1 MHCDT
6 DQFDIRHQCTAI
18 DFKIAIKF
26 TEQKQVLN
34 ISYFK
39 QSLETLFGIMDI
51 HTELLFQQLQKLI
64 GFMDK

>member
-6 DQFDIRHQCTAI
+6 DQFDIRHQRTAI
-18 DFKIAIKF
+18 NFKIAIKS

-39 QSLETLFGIMDI
+39 
-51 HTELLFQQLQKLI
+51 
-64 GFMDK
+64 

>member
-6 DQFDIRHQCTAI
+6 DQFNIRHQCTVI
-18 DFKIAIKF
+18 DFKIAIKS

-39 QSLETLFGIMDI
+39 WSLETLFGIMDI